1 MDIVDYR
8 TAKKQIRKEVLE
20 SRERLSKEER
30 ANAARLLAERICTHP
45 WFVCSDILLA
55 FVSYG
60 SEIDTSGIITEA
72 LKQEKK
78 VYVPR
83 VEGAE
88 IQFYR
93 MADWTDLQAG
103 YKGILE
109 PLGNTECFVYC
120 PEAAER
126 LLMLMPGVAFDKG
139 GQRCGYGKGFYDRYL
154 DGKEALQEQTIGVGF
169 QCQMVEEIPAEEW
182 DVKPGQI
189 ICV

>member
-8 TAKKQIRKEVLE
+8 TAKKRIRKEVLE
-20 SRERLSKEER
+20 RRERLGKEER
-30 ANAARLLAERICTHP
+30 ANAARLLAERICGHP
-45 WFVCSDILLA
+45 WFVCSHILLA

-60 SEIDTSGIITEA
+60 SEIDTTGIITEA
-72 LKQEKK
+72 LKQGKK

-93 MADWTDLQAG
+93 ITDRTDLQAG
-103 YKGILE
+103 YKEILE
-109 PLGNTECFVYC
+109 PMGSTECFAYC
-120 PEAAER
+120 PEDAGR
-126 LLMLMPGVAFDKG
+126 VLMLMPGVAFDKG
-139 GQRCGYGKGFYDRYL
+139 GHRCGYGKGFYDRYL
-154 DGKEALQEQTIGVGF
+154 AGKEALQEQTIGVGF
-169 QCQMVEEIPAEEW
+169 QCQMVEEIPAEKW